1 MCDAIRAAGIIP
13 FFKGPVPGFSIEEL
27 TPPEHWFYTS
37 DELGPWDWK
46 IAAVQSGDIAY
57 GKFLCGGKAAFA
69 TVEWFAYLHNWRLS
83 LPEFRPD
90 AAGLRVLELAA
101 KQGSVSSADIR
112 RLLGLKKAAA
122 DGVSSRLMH
131 QTRLLIGDIE
141 RVFRGPSLKYSGWQ
155 HCSFCTP
162 EAIFSADA
170 LPAPAVPSSA
180 SPSASAQAS
189 PSAVP
194 CPSAPTSASQPAS
207 DPVRGS
213 AAHPSQPGG
222 WAPPSNDA
230 EGGTPLGGSASA
242 AAPAAGAT
250 VLPVLFGGF
259 SPFTAEDPL
268 AVGCTPQ
275 ESLAELL
282 RHLRTILP
290 DVSAPVLLRLLR

>member
-37 DELGPWDWK
+37 EELGPWDWK

-69 TVEWFAYLHNWRLS
+69 TVEWYAHLRNWRLS
-83 LPEFRPD
+83 LPEFQPD
-90 AAGLRVLELAA
+90 TSGLRVLELAA
-101 KQGSVSSADIR
+101 EQGSVSSADIR
-112 RLLGLKKAAA
+112 RLLGIKKAAA

-141 RVFRGPSLKYSGWQ
+141 RVYRGPSLKYSGWQ

-162 EAIFSADA
+162 EALFSADVLPAPDA
-170 LPAPAVPSSA
+170 LPASA
-180 SPSASAQAS
+180 SEATAS
-189 PSAVP
+189 PLP
-194 CPSAPTSASQPAS
+194 APGTLPAAASEATAS

-230 EGGTPLGGSASA
+230 EGGTPLGGSASSA
-242 AAPAAGAT
+242 A
-250 VLPVLFGGF
+250 PVLFGGF
-259 SPFTAEDPL
+259 SPFTANDPL
-268 AVGCTPQ
+268 AVGCTPE
-275 ESLAELL
+275 ESLLELL
-282 RHLRTILP
+282 RHLRDLLP
-290 DVSAPVLLRLLR
+290 DVPESTLLRLLR

>member
-46 IAAVQSGDIAY
+46 IAAVQSGEIAY

-69 TVEWFAYLHNWRLS
+69 TVEWFAHLHNWRLS

-162 EAIFSADA
+162 EAIFSADV
-170 LPAPAVPSSA
+170 APATA
-180 SPSASAQAS
+180 SEA
-189 PSAVP
+189 
-194 CPSAPTSASQPAS
+194 TAS

-250 VLPVLFGGF
+250 VPPVLFGGF

>member
-1 MCDAIRAAGIIP
+1 MSSAFSRPIPPVTSPEAMCDAIRAAGIIP

-27 TPPEHWFYTS
+27 TPPEHWFASS

-69 TVEWFAYLHNWRLS
+69 TVECYAHLHNWRLS
-83 LPEFRPD
+83 LPEFAPD
-90 AAGLRVLELAA
+90 SSGSRVLELAA
-101 KQGSVSSADIR
+101 EQGSVSSADIR
-112 RLLGLKKAAA
+112 RLLGIKKAAA

-141 RVFRGPSLKYSGWQ
+141 RVYRGPSLKYSGWQ

-162 EAIFSADA
+162 EALFSADA
-170 LPAPAVPSSA
+170 SSPAPGALPAPGTLPAAA
-180 SPSASAQAS
+180 SEA
-189 PSAVP
+189 
-194 CPSAPTSASQPAS
+194 TAS

-242 AAPAAGAT
+242 AAP
-250 VLPVLFGGF
+250 VLFGGF
-259 SPFTAEDPL
+259 SPFTADDPL
-268 AVGCTPQ
+268 AVGCSPE

-282 RHLRTILP
+282 RHLRDLLP
-290 DVSAPVLLRLLR
+290 GVPEPTLLRLLR

>member
-46 IAAVQSGDIAY
+46 IAAVQSGEIAY

-69 TVEWFAYLHNWRLS
+69 TVEWFAHLHNWRLS

-162 EAIFSADA
+162 EAIFSADV
-170 LPAPAVPSSA
+170 APATA
-180 SPSASAQAS
+180 SEA
-189 PSAVP
+189 
-194 CPSAPTSASQPAS
+194 TAS

-250 VLPVLFGGF
+250 VPPVLFGGF
-259 SPFTAEDPL
+259 SPFTTEDPL

>member
-1 MCDAIRAAGIIP
+1 MNLPAITSPEAMCDAIRAAGIIP

-37 DELGPWDWK
+37 EELGPWDWK

-69 TVEWFAYLHNWRLS
+69 TVEWYAHLHNWRLS
-83 LPEFRPD
+83 LPEFAPD

-101 KQGSVSSADIR
+101 EQGSVSSADIR

-141 RVFRGPSLKYSGWQ
+141 RVYRGPSLKYSGWQ

-162 EAIFSADA
+162 EALFSADV
-170 LPAPAVPSSA
+170 APATA
-180 SPSASAQAS
+180 SEA
-189 PSAVP
+189 
-194 CPSAPTSASQPAS
+194 TAS

-250 VLPVLFGGF
+250 VPPVLFGGF

-290 DVSAPVLLRLLR
+290 DISAPVLLRLLR

>member
-37 DELGPWDWK
+37 EELGPWDWK

-69 TVEWFAYLHNWRLS
+69 TVEWYAHLHNWRLS
-83 LPEFRPD
+83 LPEFAPD

-101 KQGSVSSADIR
+101 EQGSVSSADIR
-112 RLLGLKKAAA
+112 RLLGIKKAAA

-141 RVFRGPSLKYSGWQ
+141 RVYRGPSLKYSGWQ

-162 EAIFSADA
+162 EAIFSADV
-170 LPAPAVPSSA
+170 APATA
-180 SPSASAQAS
+180 SEA
-189 PSAVP
+189 
-194 CPSAPTSASQPAS
+194 TAS

-250 VLPVLFGGF
+250 VPPVLFGGF

>member
-37 DELGPWDWK
+37 EELGPWDWK

-69 TVEWFAYLHNWRLS
+69 TVEWYAHLHNWRLS
-83 LPEFRPD
+83 LPEFAPD

-101 KQGSVSSADIR
+101 EQGSVSSADIR
-112 RLLGLKKAAA
+112 RLLGIKKAAA

-162 EAIFSADA
+162 EAIFSADV
-170 LPAPAVPSSA
+170 APATA
-180 SPSASAQAS
+180 SEA
-189 PSAVP
+189 
-194 CPSAPTSASQPAS
+194 TAS

-250 VLPVLFGGF
+250 VPPVLFGGF

>member
-1 MCDAIRAAGIIP
+1 MNLPAITSPEAMCDAIRAAGIIP

-37 DELGPWDWK
+37 EELGPWDWK

-69 TVEWFAYLHNWRLS
+69 TVEWFAHLHNWRLS

-162 EAIFSADA
+162 EAIFSADV
-170 LPAPAVPSSA
+170 APATA
-180 SPSASAQAS
+180 SEA
-189 PSAVP
+189 
-194 CPSAPTSASQPAS
+194 TAS

-250 VLPVLFGGF
+250 VPPVLFGGF

-275 ESLAELL
+275 ESLATLL
-282 RHLRTILP
+282 RHLRELLP
-290 DVSAPVLLRLLR
+290 RISSPTLLRLLH

>member
-69 TVEWFAYLHNWRLS
+69 TVERFAHLHNWRLS

-162 EAIFSADA
+162 EAIFSADV
-170 LPAPAVPSSA
+170 APATA
-180 SPSASAQAS
+180 SEA
-189 PSAVP
+189 
-194 CPSAPTSASQPAS
+194 TAS

-250 VLPVLFGGF
+250 VPPVLFGGF

>member
-1 MCDAIRAAGIIP
+1 MNLPAITSPEAMCDAIRAAGIIP

-37 DELGPWDWK
+37 EELGPWDWK
-46 IAAVQSGDIAY
+46 ITAVQSGDIAY

-69 TVEWFAYLHNWRLS
+69 TVEWFAHLHNWRLS

-162 EAIFSADA
+162 EAIFSADV
-170 LPAPAVPSSA
+170 APATA
-180 SPSASAQAS
+180 SEA
-189 PSAVP
+189 
-194 CPSAPTSASQPAS
+194 TAS

-250 VLPVLFGGF
+250 VPPVLFGGF

>member
-37 DELGPWDWK
+37 EELGPWDWK

-69 TVEWFAYLHNWRLS
+69 TVEWYAHLHNWRLS
-83 LPEFRPD
+83 LPEFAPD

-101 KQGSVSSADIR
+101 EQGSVSSADIR

-141 RVFRGPSLKYSGWQ
+141 RVYRGPSLKYSGWQ

-162 EAIFSADA
+162 EALFSADV
-170 LPAPAVPSSA
+170 APATA
-180 SPSASAQAS
+180 SEA
-189 PSAVP
+189 
-194 CPSAPTSASQPAS
+194 TAS

-250 VLPVLFGGF
+250 VPPVLFGGF

-290 DVSAPVLLRLLR
+290 DISAPVLLRLLR

>member
-37 DELGPWDWK
+37 EELGPWDWK

-69 TVEWFAYLHNWRLS
+69 TVEWYAHLRNWRLS
-83 LPEFRPD
+83 LPEFQPD
-90 AAGLRVLELAA
+90 TSGLRVLELAA
-101 KQGSVSSADIR
+101 EQGSVSSADIR
-112 RLLGLKKAAA
+112 RLLGIKKAAA

-141 RVFRGPSLKYSGWQ
+141 RVYRGPSLKYSGWQ

-162 EAIFSADA
+162 EALFSADA
-170 LPAPAVPSSA
+170 APATA
-180 SPSASAQAS
+180 SEA
-189 PSAVP
+189 
-194 CPSAPTSASQPAS
+194 TAS

-250 VLPVLFGGF
+250 VPPVLFGGF

-268 AVGCTPQ
+268 DVGSTPQ

-282 RHLRTILP
+282 RHLRELLP
-290 DVSAPVLLRLLR
+290 RISSPTLLRLLH